1 MILNRINNRIINILE
16 IILTT
21 FFQEEERNEITIMSP
36 YFLHR
41 KLRMASQFITSYLYF
56 CLSMMRE
63 EHADKYFV
71 EV

>member
-1 MILNRINNRIINILE
+1 
-16 IILTT
+16 
-21 FFQEEERNEITIMSP
+21 MSP